1 MATAGL
7 FLAGTDTDVGKT
19 HVAAAILRT
28 LRSAGSRVAAY
39 TPVSSGFASVA
50 DERSDAW
57 ILWDAAG
64 RQGDP
69 RDVCPQSFA
78 AAIAPPSSA
87 RAEGRRVDEQLM
99 RSGFDACRSTGDVVV
114 VEAAGG
120 LFSPLADET
129 LGIDLAREFSLPLVV
144 VDAARLGAIG
154 RTLGII
160 RAARAEG
167 LRTAAVVLSHTTP
180 PGADD
185 GPTAPRMI
193 AREAAAEIARRAG
206 LPVSILDHGAQQM
219 PPGID
224 WLALATG

>member
-1 MATAGL
+1 MATTGL

-28 LRSAGSRVAAY
+28 LGSAGSRVAAY
-39 TPVSSGFASVA
+39 KPVSSGFASVA

-87 RAEGRRVDEQLM
+87 GPRARVDEELL

-185 GPTAPRMI
+185 GPTAR
-193 AREAAAEIARRAG
+193 G
-206 LPVSILDHGAQQM
+206 
-219 PPGID
+219 
-224 WLALATG
+224 